1 MVDSVK
7 MRRPPAIVVMIALLA
22 ILAFLG
28 FFSGFSFITDP
39 SGGSHGMD
47 TSILEGNTPIE
58 DFMPV
63 GVFFVLAYGFLPVA
77 AIVGLWKQPR
87 ARWTDAFNKWTGQNW
102 AWSATL
108 ATGVLLIIW
117 IAVEVAM
124 IGSPPG
130 FPRFLQI
137 MMALFGVVFVGLCM
151 LPGVRAFT
159 RLAN

>member
-1 MVDSVK
+1 
-7 MRRPPAIVVMIALLA
+7 
-22 ILAFLG
+22 
-28 FFSGFSFITDP
+28 
-39 SGGSHGMD
+39 MD

-87 ARWTDAFNKWTGQNW
+87 ARWTDAFNKWIGQNW